1 VSAALSHTETPI
13 PSARERHL
21 AAAQAERDA
30 ADAAAR
36 RLDALR
42 IELRVAES
50 CGQTV
55 RASRLRASIALWVRN
70 AADHLRLADEHEQLA
85 NPDTETTR

>member
-1 VSAALSHTETPI
+1 VSAALSHTEAPI

-21 AAAQAERDA
+21 NAAQAERDA

-50 CGQTV
+50 CGHAF
-55 RASRLRASIALWVRN
+55 RAARLRDSIAVWERN
-70 AADHLRLADEHEQLA
+70 TADHLRLADEHEQRA
-85 NPDTETTR
+85 NEVTS